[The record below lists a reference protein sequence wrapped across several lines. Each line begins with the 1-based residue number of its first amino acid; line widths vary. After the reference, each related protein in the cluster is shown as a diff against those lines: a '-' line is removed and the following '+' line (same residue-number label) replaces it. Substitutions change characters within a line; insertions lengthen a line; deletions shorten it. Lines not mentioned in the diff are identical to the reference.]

1 MISFLSRLTGGD
13 GKACLKIKL
22 QHDFVFLR
30 GSAAEAVEQPLSGT
44 ISLSLPNGQ
53 RVDGVRLRMS
63 GFLRCSHN
71 YRESDPMPSSFR
83 TVRVLEHES
92 PPFVFDHGLKVPAET
107 PSDTDTYE
115 WPFEI
120 MIPGDTPET
129 FRGCSRCSIAYQ
141 LTATTIRNKNS
152 SSTPQAYRPVRISRT
167 LGNSAFE
174 LMDAST
180 VEGTWADKVRY
191 SISIGHRAVALATAI
206 PLEMRLTPLSDE
218 TRFSTV
224 RCELLEE
231 HRFQLGSRPVASAF
245 LGDRTVAEWVAPV
258 ENHEPGCE
266 YTMAEKLGLP
276 AEPKRCSPDVDT
288 NGVEISHKL
297 HVVVD
302 VTAANDATF
311 KASGRC
317 QVDCTMP
324 RYQ

>member
-1 MISFLSRLTGGD
+1 
-13 GKACLKIKL
+13 
-22 QHDFVFLR
+22 
-30 GSAAEAVEQPLSGT
+30 
-44 ISLSLPNGQ
+44 
-53 RVDGVRLRMS
+53 
-63 GFLRCSHN
+63 
-71 YRESDPMPSSFR
+71 MPSSFR

-141 LTATTIRNKNS
+141 LTATTIRNKSS

-180 VEGTWADKVRY
+180 VEGTWADKVKY

-258 ENHEPGCE
+258 ENHQPGCE

-317 QVDCTMP
+317 QYHATIPVTLFVSPAIPIDASERFVWPEKLAAADDLPAICGGLEIPPVYGDHECDEIVQYSERAASPESPT
-324 RYQ
+324 